1 MTLRNTRCHGPAEGT
16 STSVGPLTVPR
27 LQLCD
32 ESDEDTVLPSA
43 VFFFVFFTWFYF
55 SFFLSLCG
63 IPSLFTLQ
71 NRGFQA
77 SEHVSYL
84 SGTFLKRFSTTCLLQ
99 WERLRCEM
107 SHLLPPPSPTPT
119 SSPTLT
125 PCFFFSFP
133 LLYSNNF
140 RSFFSSGFILLW
152 TCATRSLTEPLVY
165 SWVSNKGR
173 PLMCMNYSTATHFIF
188 SFFIFSFFWLAVFHL
203 LSK

>member
-32 ESDEDTVLPSA
+32 ESGEDTVLPSA
-43 VFFFVFFTWFYF
+43 VFSFFFFTWFYF
-55 SFFLSLCG
+55 LFFLSLCG

-71 NRGFQA
+71 NRDFQA

-107 SHLLPPPSPTPT
+107 SHLLPPLPHLIPDSD
-119 SSPTLT
+119 SL
-125 PCFFFSFP
+125 FFSLF
-133 LLYSNNF
+133 LY
-140 RSFFSSGFILLW
+140 FILITSDPFFPQVLFSYELVQHGAWPSLW
-152 TCATRSLTEPLVY
+152 FIHECPIREGLWCAWIIQRQHILFF
-165 SWVSNKGR
+165 
-173 PLMCMNYSTATHFIF
+173 HFL
-188 SFFIFSFFWLAVFHL
+188 FFYFFWLAVFHL